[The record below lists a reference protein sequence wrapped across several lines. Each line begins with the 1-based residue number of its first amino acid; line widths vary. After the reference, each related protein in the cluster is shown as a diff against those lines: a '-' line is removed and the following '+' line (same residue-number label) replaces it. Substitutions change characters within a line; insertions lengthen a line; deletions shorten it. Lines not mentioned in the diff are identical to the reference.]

1 MQTSNGT
8 VGEWCSITDAAHQ
21 FGVSPDTVKRRI
33 KRGELPTRKDQTQTG
48 WRWLVYVAVAPAGGA
63 DAAPAAPADG
73 ALTARAAPADV
84 ALPAPAA
91 PTAEVH
97 RLEQL
102 VASQEATIA
111 EQRVELEARRR
122 EVQELIVLLERAQRL
137 ALPAPREETP
147 SAETLESLERSRPWW
162 ERWRWWRW

>member
-1 MQTSNGT
+1 MQGQPMQTSNGT

-21 FGVSPDTVKRRI
+21 LGVSPDTVKRRI

-48 WRWLVYVAVAPAGGA
+48 WRWLVYVAVV
-63 DAAPAAPADG
+63 PAAPADG
-73 ALTARAAPADV
+73 ALTASAAPAGV
-84 ALPAPAA
+84 APPAPAPPPA
-91 PTAEVH
+91 DVR

-122 EVQELIVLLERAQRL
+122 EVQELHLLLERAQRL
-137 ALPAPREETP
+137 ALPVPRDDVQP
-147 SAETLESLERSRPWW
+147 PASAESAGADQPCPWW
-162 ERWRWWRW
+162 ERWRWWRR